1 VAHPRAI
8 VLVIDSGGVGA
19 SPDFAQFGDAPNA
32 NTLGHAAQ
40 SVGGLSLPTF
50 ERLGLGCIADIPG
63 VACVSKP
70 LACVGRLREIS
81 NGKDTITGH
90 WEMMG
95 IVVRT
100 AFPTYPN
107 GFPPEIVEKF
117 EAITGAKVLGNKAA
131 SGTEIIEELGPLHM
145 RSGRPILYTSADS
158 VFQVAAH
165 EEIVPLETLWSW
177 CEKARV
183 ILTPPHRVNRVIA
196 RPFIGES
203 GNFVRTA
210 GRRDYAVAPPR
221 PSVLDLLERAGVPT
235 CGLGKIQ
242 DIYCCQGIAAGS
254 RTADNNEGIARTL
267 EWLDRDAGGFCFTN
281 LNDFDSK
288 YGHRRDPD
296 GYAKALVALDRAMP
310 EILNRLRPGDRLLVT
325 ADHGCDPTARG
336 TDHTREFAP
345 LIDYRPGIAG
355 IILGELDSFGQVGM
369 RVADTFGIA
378 APSEPLTV

>member
-1 VAHPRAI
+1 MAPPRAI

-19 SPDFAQFGDAPNA
+19 SPDYARFGDSPDA

-40 SVGGLSLPTF
+40 SVGGIALPAF
-50 ERLGLGCIADIPG
+50 ERLGLGCIAGIPG
-63 VACVSKP
+63 VAPVATP
-70 LACVGRLREIS
+70 LAAVGRLRETS

-95 IVVRT
+95 IVVRN

-107 GFPPEIVEKF
+107 GFPPEIVEQF
-117 EAITGAKVLGNKAA
+117 EAIVGAKVLGNKPA

-145 RSGRPILYTSADS
+145 STGRPILYTSADS

-165 EEIVPLETLWSW
+165 EAVVPLETLWRW
-177 CEKARV
+177 CEEARA
-183 ILTPPHRVNRVIA
+183 ILVPPNRVNRVIA
-196 RPFIGES
+196 RPFIGKP
-203 GNFVRTA
+203 GAFVRTA

-221 PSVLDLLERAGVPT
+221 PSVLDHLESAGVPT
-235 CGLGKIQ
+235 CGVGKIQ

-288 YGHRRDPD
+288 YG
-296 GYAKALVALDRAMP
+296 
-310 EILNRLRPGDRLLVT
+310 
-325 ADHGCDPTARG
+325 
-336 TDHTREFAP
+336 
-345 LIDYRPGIAG
+345 
-355 IILGELDSFGQVGM
+355 
-369 RVADTFGIA
+369 
-378 APSEPLTV
+378 